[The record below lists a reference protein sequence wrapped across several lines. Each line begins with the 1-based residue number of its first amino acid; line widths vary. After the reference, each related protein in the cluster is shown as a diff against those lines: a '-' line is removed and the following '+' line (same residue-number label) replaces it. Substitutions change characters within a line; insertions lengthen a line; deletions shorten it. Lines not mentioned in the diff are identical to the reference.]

1 MNSPFV
7 RRFDY
12 VEVAFQE
19 FTEIDALIK
28 IVLLSV
34 LKFTTFI
41 SWLFLL
47 FTWLFPCVRDRNEKP
62 GRRRDPPRRRASTED
77 L

>member
-7 RRFDY
+7 HRFDY

-19 FTEIDALIK
+19 FTEINALTK

-47 FTWLFPCVRDRNEKP
+47 LTWLFP
-62 GRRRDPPRRRASTED
+62 A
-77 L
+77 

>member
-1 MNSPFV
+1 MNSAFV
-7 RRFDY
+7 HRFDY
-12 VEVAFQE
+12 MEVAFQE
-19 FTEIDALIK
+19 FTEINALTK

-47 FTWLFPCVRDRNEKP
+47 FTWLFP
-62 GRRRDPPRRRASTED
+62 A
-77 L
+77 